1 MNTITFECEI
11 ITPMF
16 LAGADGIEP
25 DLRPPSIKG
34 AMRFWW
40 RAMHGYLPID
50 DIKMPD
56 DEVQKGLRSQETEIF
71 GGGGEHAR
79 RSSVIIRTTH
89 PELSRVKTDFPKAN
103 ISVNAKGKLQSVNLL
118 EYLAYGTYDWD
129 KQLRK
134 NVFQRP
140 YYSVGEKFEIIVLF
154 SGNSSCQKTISE
166 CLYLMSIIGGI
177 GSRSRNGYGR
187 LKINGINQ
195 NIESADFVSFAS
207 SLKRGHRCDYTAF
220 SDEMKLYRIKKRT
233 NTWNDALFELAKAY
247 RSARTSLDKPHFGA
261 NRQYISSPLMIDNV
275 NKSFLERHSKQY
287 FFGIEKIDTT
297 YIGYLLFLPY
307 RFCQNSNLKLQN
319 DQNVILSKYDR
330 VNADMNSSLNGF
342 LDSVTL

>member
-16 LAGADGIEP
+16 LAGADGKIP
-25 DLRPPSIKG
+25 DLRAPSIKG
-34 AMRFWW
+34 ALRFWW

-50 DIKMPD
+50 DIKLPGG
-56 DEVQKGLRSQETEIF
+56 EVQKGLRLQEIEVF
-71 GGGGEHAR
+71 GGGGENAR
-79 RSSVIIRTTH
+79 RSSIIIRTTH
-89 PELSRVKTDFPKAN
+89 PELSQVKTNFPIAN
-103 ISVNAKGKLQSVNLL
+103 ISVNAKGRLQSVNLL

-140 YYSVGEKFEIIVLF
+140 YYPVGEKFKIIVLF
-154 SGNSSCQKTISE
+154 SGNKSFQKTISE
-166 CLYLMSIIGGI
+166 CLYLMSVIGGI

-187 LKINGINQ
+187 LKINGISE
-195 NIESADFVSFAS
+195 NIESADFVSFVS
-207 SLKRGHRCDYTAF
+207 SLKKGSRSDYTAF
-220 SDEMKLYRIKKRT
+220 SDEMKLFRIKKRT

-261 NRQYISSPLMIDNV
+261 NRQYISSPLMIDND

-287 FFGIEKIDTT
+287 FFGIEKIDTA
-297 YIGYLLFLPY
+297 YNGYFLFLPY

-319 DQNVILSKYDR
+319 DPNVILSEYDR
-330 VNADMNSSLNGF
+330 VNAEMNSCLNGL
-342 LDSVTL
+342 LDSVKL